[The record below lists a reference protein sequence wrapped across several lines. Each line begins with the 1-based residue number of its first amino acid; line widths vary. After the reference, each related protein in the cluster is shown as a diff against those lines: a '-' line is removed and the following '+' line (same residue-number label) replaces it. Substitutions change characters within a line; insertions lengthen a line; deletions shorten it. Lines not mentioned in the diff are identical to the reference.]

1 MDFDWRASPMRPR
14 PFLPLIL
21 GAVILSTG
29 CAATH
34 REWEVWRAHPTHY
47 ATGNHLSFSMK
58 NMVGAAP
65 QVTPELMD
73 QAKGEG
79 WWGRNTPLVAPRAN
93 VPGKGEGTWSGYGMP
108 RTVGGVVAK
117 ARLTTQRGIGQA
129 PRARICAR
137 QPQGEPRWLRG

>member
-1 MDFDWRASPMRPR
+1 MRHR
-14 PFLPLIL
+14 TFLPLIL

-34 REWEVWRAHPTHY
+34 REWEVWRTHPTHY

-65 QVTPELMD
+65 QVTPEMMD

-79 WWGRNTPLVAPRAN
+79 WWGKSTPFVTPRAN
-93 VPGKGEGTWSGYGMP
+93 VAGRWEVTWSGYGMS
-108 RTVGGVVAK
+108 RT
-117 ARLTTQRGIGQA
+117 
-129 PRARICAR
+129 
-137 QPQGEPRWLRG
+137 LRGGAAQAVLTGDGPTRQTRLVPGDASRAEGA